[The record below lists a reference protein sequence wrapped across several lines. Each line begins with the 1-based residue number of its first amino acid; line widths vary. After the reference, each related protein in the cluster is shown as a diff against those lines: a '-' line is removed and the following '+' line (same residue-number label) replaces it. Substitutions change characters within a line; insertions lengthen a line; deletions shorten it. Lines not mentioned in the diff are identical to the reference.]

1 VDVQLKEG
9 SGSVVAQSH
18 PAPWPAPER
27 SIIIY
32 WLGSLIVG
40 VPLLFDMLTSWNVPA
55 TFAHP
60 WLVVYLL
67 ATFALSQVLYV
78 VVARHDGRPLHWG
91 STLIFAL
98 GNGFCETLAFAIV
111 FRVGALLGSAL
122 VGLFAPAFA
131 TTAGFIT
138 GLAAFILY
146 GGLIHGLFWLRL
158 LPPHLDD
165 APLSRRVRRLRPI
178 AEVALVIGW
187 SICFWYTADI
197 WTIVFLH
204 VLVDLGLMLRVRPE
218 IFPSPALQ
226 ATET

>member
-1 VDVQLKEG
+1 VDVQLEEG
-9 SGSVVAQSH
+9 SRSAVDHSH
-18 PAPWPAPER
+18 ATPWPAPER

-32 WLGSLIVG
+32 WAGSLIIG
-40 VPLLFDMLTSWNVPA
+40 VPLLDDLLSNWNVPA
-55 TFAHP
+55 TLAQP

-78 VVARHDGRPLHWG
+78 VVARHDDRPLRWG

-111 FRVGALLGSAL
+111 FRLGALLGS
-122 VGLFAPAFA
+122 GLIGRFEPAA
-131 TTAGFIT
+131 ADTAGFIS
-138 GLAAFILY
+138 GLIAFILY

-178 AEVALVIGW
+178 AEVALVVGW
-187 SICFWYTADI
+187 SMCFWYTADI

-204 VLVDLGLMLRVRPE
+204 VLVDLGLMLRVRPT
-218 IFPSPALQ
+218 IFTLPAR
-226 ATET
+226 ASTT